1 MHVLILI
8 LPPTAAEVRKDVSS
22 QYHNAL
28 FVGDVQERV
37 KILKSVGQG
46 NIQYFVAGLILNDT
60 HICIF
65 RFTGLFDSSYSWSS

>member
-1 MHVLILI
+1 MHLLILT
-8 LPPTAAEVRKDVSS
+8 LPPTTAEVRKDVSS

-46 NIQYFVAGLILNDT
+46 NIQRFVASLILRDT
-60 HICIF
+60 HICVF
-65 RFTGLFDSSYSWSS
+65 RFSGLFNSSYSWFS

>member
-1 MHVLILI
+1 MHLLILT
-8 LPPTAAEVRKDVSS
+8 LPPTTAEVRKDVSS

-46 NIQYFVAGLILNDT
+46 NIQRFVTSLILRDT
-60 HICIF
+60 FNKH
-65 RFTGLFDSSYSWSS
+65 